1 MENIKAIIVD
11 DELAARQLLQQMLQ
25 EQFADIQVL
34 AQCKDLP
41 EGIKAIRKFEPDV
54 VFLDIEMPN
63 HSGLEILDYFNED
76 EINFEI
82 VFVTAYS
89 EYAVKAFQ
97 LAAIDYILKPIDSEQ
112 LERAIIRLKN
122 TKKLKVTA
130 EQVQTFKANLNA
142 VAPAKICIPTSEGKY
157 FFEPKDLIYFRAD
170 GAYTEIFAEKQK
182 LYVGKNIKYF
192 EELLQ
197 NHPDFMRIHRS
208 FLVNLRKITKYAN
221 ANAILLSNGAEVQV
235 SPEKVQLFHDKIKG

>member
-1 MENIKAIIVD
+1 MEQIKAIIVD
-11 DELAARQLLQQMLQ
+11 DELAARHLLQQMLQ
-25 EQFADIQVL
+25 EQFAEVQVL

-41 EGIKAIRKFEPDV
+41 EGIKAIRKYEPDV

-97 LAAIDYILKPIDSEQ
+97 LAAIDYILKPIDDEQ
-112 LERAIIRLKN
+112 LERAITRLKN

-130 EQVQTFKANLNA
+130 EQMQTFKANLNTNT
-142 VAPAKICIPTSEGKY
+142 PTKICIPTSEGKY

-170 GAYTEIFAEKQK
+170 GAYTEVFAEKQK

-208 FLVNLRKITKYAN
+208 FLVNLRKVSKYIN
-221 ANAILLSNGAEVQV
+221 ANAVSLSNGAEVQV
-235 SPEKVQLFHDKIKG
+235 SPEKVQAFHDRIKL